1 MKKRERRQEESGEQ
15 WVNSMCELLK
25 GGVLA
30 GFSAVLALLLCALL
44 ISMGVLR
51 EQWAQGAVLAVCVLG
66 GFAGGIYSIRKIRSR
81 SLLVGTGVGAILF
94 LLLLTAGLLAYDTA
108 SLEQG
113 EPAYS
118 APACAGERSPGYWEE
133 SPRKSGK
140 DD

>member
-1 MKKRERRQEESGEQ
+1 MKKRERRKEESGEQ

-44 ISMGVLR
+44 ISTGVLR

-66 GFAGGIYSIRKIRSR
+66 GAVGGIYSIKRIRSK

-113 EPAYS
+113 GAGILC
-118 APACAGERSPGYWEE
+118 ACLCGGAIAGILG
-133 SPRKSGK
+133 RKPK
-140 DD
+140 KKRKR

>member
-44 ISMGVLR
+44 ISTGILR

-66 GFAGGIYSIRKIRSR
+66 GAVGGIYSIKRIRSK

-94 LLLLTAGLLAYDTA
+94 LLLLCHLGS
-108 SLEQG
+108 SL
-113 EPAYS
+113 YTCIIIICS
-118 APACAGERSPGYWEE
+118 
-133 SPRKSGK
+133 
-140 DD
+140 

>member
-44 ISMGVLR
+44 ISTGVLR

-66 GFAGGIYSIRKIRSR
+66 GAVGGIYSIKRIRSK
-81 SLLVGTGVGAILF
+81 SLLGQGGAGILCACLCGGAI
-94 LLLLTAGLLAYDTA
+94 AGIL
-108 SLEQG
+108 G
-113 EPAYS
+113 
-118 APACAGERSPGYWEE
+118 
-133 SPRKSGK
+133 RKPK
-140 DD
+140 KKRKR

>member
-44 ISMGVLR
+44 ISTGVLR

-66 GFAGGIYSIRKIRSR
+66 GAVGGIYHRHPEPEA
-81 SLLVGTGVGAILF
+81 GPCGDGGG
-94 LLLLTAGLLAYDTA
+94 TAG
-108 SLEQG
+108 G
-113 EPAYS
+113 RVWGGR
-118 APACAGERSPGYWEE
+118 AGYGVPPEHGRHRGAAGGALSRLCRATPG
-133 SPRKSGK
+133 SNGAGAGAVG
-140 DD
+140 